1 MNKTEGLSLLRKALN
16 DSTAEFREGQWE
28 AINSLVNDKKKLL
41 VVERTG
47 WGKSSVYF
55 ISTRILRD
63 QGKGATIII
72 SPLLALMRN
81 QVEAAERLGIK
92 AISIN
97 STNFE
102 DWENS
107 KQAVLNNEVDVL
119 LISPERLANENFMNN
134 ILRPIADR
142 IGLFVVD
149 EAHCISDWGHD
160 FRPDY
165 RRIVNILKFMPDGMP
180 ILGTTATANNRVCD
194 DIVSQLGDIEII
206 RGTLI
211 RESLILQNIQLKDQA
226 SRLAWLKQNIRK
238 LPESGIIYTLTKR
251 DARLVT
257 EWLIDCDI
265 EAAYYYSGATDD
277 NFEDSNQYRQYVEDA
292 LYNNE
297 IKVLVATSA
306 LGMGY
311 DKPDLGFVVHYQ
323 APGSIISYYQQ
334 VGRAGRAIKKA
345 YGILLSGKEDSD
357 IHAYFRQSAF
367 PPEDRVQDILDKIEE
382 EDGLSVP
389 GLMKHLNLRMGQI
402 EQVLKYLSVEESSPI
417 IKIGTKWT
425 RTAVDYEMD
434 SEKVFRL
441 TNQRLDEWNDVQT
454 YISTSGCLMNYL
466 QKSLDDPNISICGKC
481 ANCDKDAK
489 ISEDVLHDNGVNAAL
504 FLRHSEFDIKLKV
517 RIESDALSQYG
528 FKGNLPQN
536 LRSEIGKSLS
546 RWGDA
551 GWGRIVAEDKHNNHF
566 RDELVDAFV
575 EMINERWK
583 LDPMPTWVTC
593 IPSNRHPELV
603 PSFAKRLADKLGLP
617 FIPVI
622 DKLEET
628 APQKEQENSYFQ
640 CKNLDGIFEINDDVK
655 HNEPVL
661 LIDDA
666 IDSGWTLTIA
676 SALLRQSGT
685 GLVYPATLTS
695 TSVN

>member
-1 MNKTEGLSLLRKALN
+1 MNKADGLKLLQKALN
-16 DSTAEFREGQWE
+16 NFHAEFREGQWE
-28 AINSLVNDKKKLL
+28 AIDSLVNDKKKLL

-47 WGKSSVYF
+47 WGKSSLYF

-81 QVEAAERLGIK
+81 QIEAAERLGLK
-92 AISIN
+92 AVSIN
-97 STNFE
+97 STNSE
-102 DWENS
+102 DWKRCKE
-107 KQAVLNNEVDVL
+107 AVLNNEVDAL

-134 ILRPIADR
+134 ILRPIADK

-165 RRIVNILKFMPDGMP
+165 RRITNILKFMPQGMP

-206 RGTLI
+206 RGTLTRDSI
-211 RESLILQNIQLKDQA
+211 ILQNIQLNDQA
-226 SRLAWLKQNIRK
+226 SRLAWLKQNISK
-238 LPESGIIYTLTKR
+238 LPGSGIIYTLTKR
-251 DARLVT
+251 DARIVT
-257 EWLIDCDI
+257 EWLIKCDI
-265 EAAYYYSGATDD
+265 DAAYYYSGAIDD
-277 NFEDSNQYRQYVEDA
+277 NFEDSNKYRQHVEDA

-311 DKPDLGFVVHYQ
+311 DKPDLGFVIHYQ

-345 YGILLSGKEDSD
+345 YGILLSGQEDSD

-382 EDGLSVP
+382 KDGLSVP
-389 GLMKHLNLRMGQI
+389 ELMKQLNLRKGQI
-402 EQVLKYLSVEESSPI
+402 EQVLKYLSVEELSPI

-425 RTAVDYEMD
+425 RTAVNYQMD
-434 SEKVFRL
+434 SEKVLRL
-441 TNQRLDEWNDVQT
+441 TNQRLNEWNDVQK
-454 YISTSGCLMNYL
+454 YINTTGCLMNYL
-466 QKSLDDPNISICGKC
+466 QNSLDDPNSSICGKC

-489 ISEDVLHDNGVNAAL
+489 LSEEIWHENGVNAAL
-504 FLRHSEFDIKLKV
+504 FLKHAEFEIKLKV
-517 RIESDALSQYG
+517 RIDSNALSKYG
-528 FKGNLPQN
+528 FKGNLPKK
-536 LRSEIGKSLS
+536 LRGEMGKSLS

-551 GWGRIVAEDKHNNHF
+551 GWGKIVAADKNNNHF

-575 EMINERWK
+575 EMIKERWIP
-583 LDPMPTWVTC
+583 DPMPTWVTC
-593 IPSNRHPELV
+593 IPSKRYPELV
-603 PSFAKRLADKLGLP
+603 PSFAKRVADKLKLP

-622 DKLEET
+622 EKQKET
-628 APQKEQENSYFQ
+628 APQSEQGNSYFQ
-640 CKNLDGIFEINDDVK
+640 CKNLDGIFNVKDNVK
-655 HNEPVL
+655 HKEPVL
-661 LIDDA
+661 LIDDV

-676 SALLRQSGT
+676 SALLRQAGS